1 MRHAVAN
8 AQDRIGINRQ
18 KMIDELENWPDWRSR
33 AADIRAHVL
42 ENLDAYLYQLSEKV
56 TANGGTVFLP
66 TREKMPPATFCRLRS
81 RNRLAKS

>member
-1 MRHAVAN
+1 MFLKTSNLPFYDRVQQQIDDPVMRHAVAN

-33 AADIRAHVL
+33 AAEIRAHVL

-56 TANGGTVFLP
+56 TANGGTVF
-66 TREKMPPATFCRLRS
+66 
-81 RNRLAKS
+81 